1 MAIYRGFSTQSKLKK
16 FKLVDADLIKQDLIN
31 HFNIRKGEK
40 LMNPNF
46 GTVIW
51 GMLFEPLTNDVK
63 NQIVKDITDI
73 INYDPRVNVNNVEV
87 TQYEHGLQV
96 LVDLTYIN
104 SNQSDILFM
113 NFNANAKSLSYR

>member
-96 LVDLTYIN
+96 LVDLTYVN